1 MPVAS
6 LLPTLVLTATT
17 ATPAMLAAP
26 CAVPTG
32 QASQTPQAIQ
42 APTDCPPPEVVIEA
56 TRTRVAAFDYPG
68 SASTVTNDD
77 LSLLAATHSSEAI
90 NRVPG
95 AFLQR
100 GSGQEVLVALRSPVL
115 AGPGAC
121 GAFLVM
127 EDGLPLRPV
136 GSCNVNEL
144 FEVNLEQAA
153 GLEVVRGP
161 GLGPQGANALHGL
174 INVRSVAL
182 DAPFRAGLEL
192 GQNGYSRVKLQGSL
206 VTSSGGDA
214 TDGKTNNAGRL
225 AFAFHTTHD
234 GGWRDATGFRE
245 QKGNLKWGTPLG
257 SGQFTLSL
265 AGTNLDQ
272 ETGGFI
278 AGLNSY
284 RNPVLARSNANPEAF
299 RQASA
304 LRVLS
309 RWQEDAAAGW
319 ELSAYARAS
328 RMRFL
333 QHFLL
338 GKPLERNGQQSAG
351 VVVSHGLDFAG
362 AQWRLGFDAETANS
376 YLVEYQAGPTLEGT
390 TAARAIRPAG
400 FHYEY
405 RVQTLGLAPWLTFE
419 KTLAP
424 GWTLSGSLR
433 ADRTRYQYDNRMR
446 SGNTSDTG
454 ATCTGGC
461 LYSRPADRSDRFNL
475 VMPRLGLAWRVNEG
489 LSAWASV
496 GRGFRPPE
504 ATELYRLQRQ
514 QSVADLQAE
523 TARSAELGLRGRGT
537 GYSWSLAT
545 YAMEK
550 QHVILR
556 DASAFNVSDGRTR
569 HRGVEFEGAWA
580 ATAWLTLSGEA
591 NFANHTYRFNR
602 AAEQGERIVSG
613 NEVDTAPRRLHSLR
627 ASVTPATS
635 TRVELEWVA
644 VGPYF
649 ADAANTARYPGHDLL
664 NLRAAWTP
672 LPQWTVSLRVTNLTD
687 RAYAD
692 RADLSFGAW
701 RYFPGRPRT
710 AFIEVDWQP

>member
-1 MPVAS
+1 MPLPS
-6 LLPTLVLTATT
+6 LLPTLVLA
-17 ATPAMLAAP
+17 AAAP
-26 CAVPTG
+26 VPCGSAEPTASARAECAL
-32 QASQTPQAIQ
+32 
-42 APTDCPPPEVVIEA
+42 PEVVIEA

-68 SASTVTNDD
+68 STSTVTAED
-77 LSLLAATHSSEAI
+77 LGLLAATHSSEAI

-127 EDGLPLRPV
+127 EDGVPLRPV
-136 GSCNVNEL
+136 GTCNVNEL

-174 INVRSVAL
+174 INVRSIAL
-182 DAPFRAGLEL
+182 DAPWRAGVDL
-192 GQNGYSRVKLQGSL
+192 GQNAYTRVKLQGSL
-206 VTSSGGDA
+206 ATGNEEQRAANGDRGNDRPVAGDA
-214 TDGKTNNAGRL
+214 ASAGRL
-225 AFAFHTTHD
+225 AFAFHSTRD
-234 GGWRDATGFRE
+234 GGWREDTGFRE
-245 QKGNLKWGTPLG
+245 QKGNLKWGAPLG
-257 SGQFTLSL
+257 TGQLTLSL
-265 AGTNLDQ
+265 AGTQLDQ

-278 AGLNSY
+278 GGLDAY
-284 RNPVLARSNANPEAF
+284 RTPALARSNANPEAF

-304 LRVLS
+304 LRALG
-309 RWQEDAAAGW
+309 RWREDDPAGW
-319 ELSAYARAS
+319 ELSAYVRAS

-351 VVVSHGLDFAG
+351 LVASRGLNFAG
-362 AQWRLGFDAETANS
+362 ANWRVGFDAETANS

-390 TAARAIRPAG
+390 AAARAIRPAG
-400 FHYEY
+400 FHYDY
-405 RVQTLGLAPWLTFE
+405 RVTTTGLAPWLTME
-419 KTLAP
+419 RVLAP
-424 GWTLSGSLR
+424 AWTLSGSLR

-446 SGNTSDTG
+446 AGNTSDAG
-454 ATCTGGC
+454 VGCTGGC
-461 LYSRPADRSDRFNL
+461 LYSRPEDRSDRFQL
-475 VMPRLGLAWRVNEG
+475 LMPRLGLAWRASPG
-489 LSAWASV
+489 LTAWVSV

-514 QSVADLQAE
+514 QNVADLQAE

-537 GYSWSLAT
+537 GYQWSLAT
-545 YAMEK
+545 YAMDK
-550 QHVILR
+550 RHVILR

-569 HRGVEFEGAWA
+569 HRGVEAEAAWA
-580 ATAWLTLSGEA
+580 VTRWLTLSGEA
-591 NFANHTYRFNR
+591 NFARHTYRFDR
-602 AAEQGERIVSG
+602 AAEQGERITAG
-613 NEVDTAPRRLHSLR
+613 NTVDTAPKRLHTLR
-627 ASVTPATS
+627 ASVEPAAN
-635 TRVELEWVA
+635 TRVELEWLA

-664 NLRAAWTP
+664 NLRAAWQVTP
-672 LPQWTVSLRVTNLTD
+672 RWSLALRVTNLTD
-687 RAYAD
+687 AAYAD

-701 RYFPGRPRT
+701 RYFPGRPR
-710 AFIEVDWQP
+710 AVFLEADWQP

>member
-1 MPVAS
+1 MPIAP
-6 LLPTLVLTATT
+6 LLPSLVLAVVSHMQCAAEPGQTT
-17 ATPAMLAAP
+17 A
-26 CAVPTG
+26 
-32 QASQTPQAIQ
+32 
-42 APTDCPPPEVVIEA
+42 DCPPSEVIIEA

-68 SASTVTNDD
+68 SASTVTNDE
-77 LSLLAATHSSEAI
+77 LGLLAATHASEAI

-182 DAPFRAGLEL
+182 DAPFRAGLEF
-192 GQNGYSRVKLQGSL
+192 GQHGYSRIKLQGSFATASG
-206 VTSSGGDA
+206 VDTSAAGGDA
-214 TDGKTNNAGRL
+214 ADTSRR
-225 AFAFHTTHD
+225 AFAFHTTRD
-234 GGWRDATGFRE
+234 GGWRDATGFHE
-245 QKGNLKWGTPLG
+245 QKGNLKWGTPLAG
-257 SGQFTLSL
+257 GQLTLSL

-284 RNPVLARSNANPEAF
+284 RNPTLARSNANPEAF

-304 LRVLS
+304 LRALG

-390 TAARAIRPAG
+390 AAARAIRPAG
-400 FHYEY
+400 FHYDY
-405 RVQTLGLAPWLTFE
+405 RVQTLGLAPWLTLE
-419 KTLAP
+419 KTLTP
-424 GWTLSGSLR
+424 RWTLSGSLR

-446 SGNTSDTG
+446 TGNTSDTG

-475 VMPRLGLAWRVNEG
+475 VMPRLGLAWRVNDG

-514 QSVADLQAE
+514 QRVADLQAE
-523 TARSAELGLRGRGT
+523 TARSAELGLRGRGAD
-537 GYSWSLAT
+537 YSWSLAT

-580 ATAWLTLSGEA
+580 ATTWLTLSGEA

-627 ASVTPATS
+627 ASVTPATN

>member
-1 MPVAS
+1 MPATS
-6 LLPTLVLTATT
+6 LLPALVLAAVSPVPCTAER
-17 ATPAMLAAP
+17 
-26 CAVPTG
+26 G
-32 QASQTPQAIQ
+32 QAA
-42 APTDCPPPEVVIEA
+42 ADCPPPEVIIEA
-56 TRTRVAAFDYPG
+56 SRTRVAAFDYPG
-68 SASTVTNDD
+68 SASTVSNEE
-77 LSLLAATHSSEAI
+77 LGLLAATHASEAI

-182 DAPFRAGLEL
+182 DAPFRAGLEF
-192 GQNGYSRVKLQGSL
+192 GQHGYSRVKLQGSFATASGAD
-206 VTSSGGDA
+206 TSAANGINDS
-214 TDGKTNNAGRL
+214 TSRL
-225 AFAFHTTHD
+225 AFAFHTTRD
-234 GGWRDATGFRE
+234 GGWRDATGFHE
-245 QKGNLKWGTPLG
+245 QKGNLKWGTPLAG
-257 SGQFTLSL
+257 GQLTLNL

-278 AGLNSY
+278 AGLDSY
-284 RNPVLARSNANPEAF
+284 RSPVLARSNANPEAF

-304 LRVLS
+304 LRLLG
-309 RWQEDAAAGW
+309 RWQEDAADGW

-351 VVVSHGLDFAG
+351 VVVSRGLDFVG

-400 FHYEY
+400 FHYDY

-424 GWTLSGSLR
+424 RWTLSGSLR

-446 SGNTSDTG
+446 TGNTSDTG

-475 VMPRLGLAWRVNEG
+475 LMPRLGLAWRLNDG

-523 TARSAELGLRGRGT
+523 TARSAELGLRGRGA

-580 ATAWLTLSGEA
+580 ATTWLTLSGEA

-602 AAEQGERIVSG
+602 AAEQGERIVAG
-613 NEVDTAPRRLHSLR
+613 NEVDTAPRRLHALR
-627 ASVTPATS
+627 ASVVPVAN
-635 TRVELEWVA
+635 TRMELEWVA

-672 LPQWTVSLRVTNLTD
+672 TPRWTVSLRVTNLTD

-701 RYFPGRPRT
+701 RYFPGRPRKV
-710 AFIEVDWQP
+710 FVEVDWQP

>member
-1 MPVAS
+1 MPIAP
-6 LLPTLVLTATT
+6 LLPTLLMAAVAPLPC
-17 ATPAMLAAP
+17 PAAEPSAAAGAD
-26 CAVPTG
+26 CA
-32 QASQTPQAIQ
+32 
-42 APTDCPPPEVVIEA
+42 PPEVIIEA
-56 TRTRVAAFDYPG
+56 TRTRVTAFEYPG
-68 SASTVTNDD
+68 SASTVSGDE
-77 LSLLAATHSSEAI
+77 LGLLAATHSSEAI

-136 GSCNVNEL
+136 GTCNVNEL

-153 GLEVVRGP
+153 ALEVVRGP

-192 GQNGYSRVKLQGSL
+192 GENGYSRLKLQGSFATGGEQQST
-206 VTSSGGDA
+206 VAAGSGAIASESGG
-214 TDGKTNNAGRL
+214 AGRL
-225 AFAFHTTHD
+225 AFAFHGTED
-234 GGWRDATGFRE
+234 GGWREATGFRE
-245 QKGNLKWGTPLG
+245 QKGNLKWGAPLG
-257 SGQFTLSL
+257 KGQLTLSL
-265 AGTNLDQ
+265 AGTQLDQ

-278 AGLNSY
+278 AGLDAF
-284 RNPVLARSNANPEAF
+284 RNPAVARSNANPEAF
-299 RQASA
+299 RQASS
-304 LRVLS
+304 LRLLG
-309 RWQEDAAAGW
+309 RWREDAADGW

-351 VVVSHGLDFAG
+351 LVVSRGVDFAG
-362 AQWRLGFDAETANS
+362 AQWRLGMDAETANS
-376 YLVEYQAGPTLEGT
+376 YLVEFQAGPTLEGS
-390 TAARAIRPAG
+390 AVARAIRPAG
-400 FHYEY
+400 FHYDY
-405 RVQTLGLAPWLTFE
+405 RVQTLGLAPWLTVE
-419 KTLAP
+419 KALAP
-424 GWTLSGSLR
+424 NWTLSASLR
-433 ADRTRYQYDNRMR
+433 ADRTRYQYDNRM
-446 SGNTSDTG
+446 STGNASDTG
-454 ATCTGGC
+454 IPCSGGC
-461 LYSRPADRSDRFNL
+461 LYSRPADRNDRFQL
-475 VMPRLGLAWRVNEG
+475 LMPRVGLAWRASAG
-489 LSAWASV
+489 LTAWASV

-514 QSVADLQAE
+514 QNVADLRAE
-523 TARSAELGLRGRGT
+523 TLRSAELGLRGRGN
-537 GYSWSLAT
+537 GYQWSLAT

-569 HRGVEFEGAWA
+569 HRGVEAEGSWK
-580 ATAWLTLSGEA
+580 ATAWLTLSGEM
-591 NFANHTYRFNR
+591 NLTQHTYRFNR

-613 NEVDTAPRRLHSLR
+613 NDVDTAPKRLHQLR
-627 ASVTPATS
+627 ASVTPTAN
-635 TRVELEWVA
+635 TRLELEWVA

-664 NLRAAWTP
+664 NLRAAWQP
-672 LPQWTVSLRVTNLTD
+672 SPRWSMALRVTNLTD

-701 RYFPGRPRT
+701 RYFPGRPR
-710 AFIEVDWQP
+710 AVFVEIDWLP

>member
-6 LLPTLVLTATT
+6 LLPALVLTATPS
-17 ATPAMLAAP
+17 TPAMLAAP
-26 CAVPTG
+26 CAAPAT
-32 QASQTPQAIQ
+32 QASQTA
-42 APTDCPPPEVVIEA
+42 ADCAPPEVVIEA

-77 LSLLAATHSSEAI
+77 LNLLAATHSSEAI

-127 EDGLPLRPV
+127 EDGLSLRPV

-182 DAPFRAGLEL
+182 DAPFRAGFEL
-192 GQNGYSRVKLQGSL
+192 GQNSYSRVKLQGSL
-206 VTSSGGDA
+206 A
-214 TDGKTNNAGRL
+214 AAGRL
-225 AFAFHTTHD
+225 AFAFHATRD
-234 GGWRDATGFRE
+234 GGWRDATGFQE
-245 QKGNLKWGTPLG
+245 QKANLKWGAPLG
-257 SGQFTLSL
+257 GGQFTLSL

-278 AGLNSY
+278 GGMNSY
-284 RNPVLARSNANPEAF
+284 RNPTLARSNANPEAF

-304 LRVLS
+304 LRLLG
-309 RWQEDAAAGW
+309 RWQEDVADGW

-351 VVVSHGLDFAG
+351 LVVSHGLDFAG

-390 TAARAIRPAG
+390 PAARAIRPAG
-400 FHYEY
+400 FHYDY

-550 QHVILR
+550 QQVILR

-569 HRGVEFEGAWA
+569 HRGVEFEGTWA
-580 ATAWLTLSGEA
+580 ATSWLTLSGEA

-627 ASVTPATS
+627 TSVAPRAN

-672 LPQWTVSLRVTNLTD
+672 TPRWTVSLRVTNLTD

-710 AFIEVDWQP
+710 AFVEVDWQP

>member
-1 MPVAS
+1 MPIAS
-6 LLPTLVLTATT
+6 LLPGLVLA
-17 ATPAMLAAP
+17 AVAPAP
-26 CAVPTG
+26 CATG
-32 QASQTPQAIQ
+32 PQASGEP
-42 APTDCPPPEVVIEA
+42 CSPPEVVIEA

-68 SASTVTNDD
+68 SASTVTQDD
-77 LSLLAATHSSEAI
+77 LGLLAATHSSEAI
-90 NRVPG
+90 NRAPG

-182 DAPFRAGLEL
+182 DAPFRAGLEV
-192 GQNGYSRVKLQGSL
+192 GENGYSRVKLQGS
-206 VTSSGGDA
+206 
-214 TDGKTNNAGRL
+214 TDGAAAGRL
-225 AFAFHTTHD
+225 AFAFHSTHD
-234 GGWRDATGFRE
+234 GGWRDDTGFRE
-245 QKGNLKWGTPLG
+245 QKGNLKWGAPLG
-257 SGQFTLSL
+257 SGKLTLSL

-278 AGLNSY
+278 AGLDSY

-299 RQASA
+299 RQAGA
-304 LRVLS
+304 LRLLA
-309 RWQEDAAAGW
+309 RWREDAPEGW
-319 ELSAYARAS
+319 ELNAYARAS

-351 VVVSHGLDFAG
+351 LVVSRGWNLGG
-362 AQWRLGFDAETANS
+362 AQWRLGFDAESADS
-376 YLVEYQAGPTLEGT
+376 YLVEYQAGPTLEGSA
-390 TAARAIRPAG
+390 AARAIRPAG
-400 FHYEY
+400 FHYNY
-405 RVQTLGLAPWLTFE
+405 RVQTLGLAPWLTVE
-419 KTLAP
+419 KVLAP

-446 SGNTSDTG
+446 TGNTSDAG
-454 ATCTGGC
+454 ATCAGGC

-475 VMPRLGLAWRVNEG
+475 LMPRLGLAWRATEG
-489 LSAWASV
+489 LTAWASV

-523 TARSAELGLRGRGT
+523 TANSAELGVRGRGK
-537 GYSWSLAT
+537 GYQWSLAT
-545 YAMEK
+545 YTMEK
-550 QHVILR
+550 KHVILR

-569 HRGVEFEGAWA
+569 HRGVEAEGAWA
-580 ATAWLTLSGEA
+580 ITPWLTLSGEA
-591 NFANHTYRFNR
+591 NFARHTYRFNR
-602 AAEQGERIVSG
+602 AAAQGERITVG
-613 NEVDTAPRRLHSLR
+613 NDVDTAPRRLHTLR
-627 ASVTPATS
+627 ASVEPGAAT
-635 TRVELEWVA
+635 RLELEWVA

-664 NLRAAWTP
+664 NFRAAWTP
-672 LPQWTVSLRVTNLTD
+672 APQWSLALRVTNLTD

-710 AFIEVDWQP
+710 AFVELAWQP

>member
-6 LLPTLVLTATT
+6 LLPALVLTATPS
-17 ATPAMLAAP
+17 TPAMLAAP
-26 CAVPTG
+26 CAAPAT
-32 QASQTPQAIQ
+32 QASPA
-42 APTDCPPPEVVIEA
+42 AADCAPPEVVIEA

-77 LSLLAATHSSEAI
+77 LTLLAATHASEAI

-127 EDGLPLRPV
+127 EDGLSLRPV

-182 DAPFRAGLEL
+182 DAPCRAGLEL
-192 GQNGYSRVKLQGSL
+192 GQNSYSRLKLQGSL
-206 VTSSGGDA
+206 A
-214 TDGKTNNAGRL
+214 AAGRL
-225 AFAFHTTHD
+225 AFAFHTTRD
-234 GGWRDATGFRE
+234 GGWRDATGFQE
-245 QKGNLKWGTPLG
+245 QKGNLKWGAPLG
-257 SGQFTLSL
+257 GGQLTLSL

-278 AGLNSY
+278 GGLNSY
-284 RNPVLARSNANPEAF
+284 RNPTLARSNANPEAF

-304 LRVLS
+304 LRLLG
-309 RWQEDAAAGW
+309 RWQEDAADGW

-351 VVVSHGLDFAG
+351 LVISHGLDFAG

-390 TAARAIRPAG
+390 PAARAIRPAG
-400 FHYEY
+400 FHYDY

-454 ATCTGGC
+454 AICTGGC

-537 GYSWSLAT
+537 GYSWSLST

-550 QHVILR
+550 QQVILR

-569 HRGVEFEGAWA
+569 HRGVEFEGTWA
-580 ATAWLTLSGEA
+580 ATSWLTLSGEA

-613 NEVDTAPRRLHSLR
+613 NAVDTAPRRLHSLR
-627 ASVTPATS
+627 ASLAPRAN

-672 LPQWTVSLRVTNLTD
+672 SPRWTVSLRVTNLTD

-710 AFIEVDWQP
+710 AFVEVDWQP